1 MKNKEVKAR
10 RITNPDLLK
19 LNWMEQFTGEKDA
32 QNEPDL
38 LPPQPEDAVVFFN
51 SCTIKLVG
59 NFTLSYGRTLILES
73 IAI

>member
-19 LNWMEQFTGEKDA
+19 LNWVEEFTGEKDA
-32 QNEPDL
+32 LNESDL

-51 SCTIKLVG
+51 SFTTTLVSKITCT
-59 NFTLSYGRTLILES
+59 
-73 IAI
+73 